1 MICIST
7 QHCKRTP
14 IRMER
19 EEMVVNYDIQKIN
32 SVLQDFYNATGIN
45 MDLLKADFSYISCNH
60 RGNDYYCQAV
70 KHTEAGKK
78 ACPLSDACL
87 LERCKKSKQPEM
99 HICHAGLI
107 DVAVPILYDDVIIG
121 YIIFGQMKAD
131 TDFSAFETYIANLGL
146 DTLKMK
152 EYYTEIPFFN
162 SEKIQ
167 SVSNIVSMLVKHI
180 LLENMLK
187 PDFDAN
193 MQKAVAFINENLEN
207 DLSIRNISKSINV
220 SKSVLYKRFHACF
233 QCTISEYINTKRVE
247 KSIELLAKTDLSIEE
262 ISQKVGFSST
272 SYYSKTF
279 KKQKGMAPLKYK
291 KTQL

>member
-1 MICIST
+1 
-7 QHCKRTP
+7 
-14 IRMER
+14 
-19 EEMVVNYDIQKIN
+19 MVVNYDIQKIN

-70 KHTEAGKK
+70 KNTEAGKK

-107 DVAVPILYDDVIIG
+107 DVAVPIIYNEAIIG

-131 TDFSAFETYIANLGL
+131 QDFSAFEAYIGKLGL
-146 DTLKMK
+146 DTEKMK
-152 EYYTEIPFFN
+152 AHYNSIPFFD
-162 SEKIQ
+162 SDRIQ
-167 SVSNIVSMLVKHI
+167 SVSNIASMLVKHI

-187 PDFDAN
+187 PDYDDN
-193 MQKAVAFINENLEN
+193 IQKAIAYINDHLDE
-207 DLSIRNISKSINV
+207 DLSIRNITKSINV

-233 QCTISEYINTKRVE
+233 NCTVSEYINARRIE
-247 KSIELLAKTDLSIEE
+247 KSIELLTKTDLSIEE

-279 KKQKGMAPLKYK
+279 KKLKGVAPLKFK
-291 KTQL
+291 KVQCM